1 MNTNIQRSSV
11 VSALI
16 GGASFF
22 ILIFGMQASASIL
35 TPVFLAL
42 IMAISITP
50 LTRWFVRKGLSKG
63 LALIVTLVIMIL
75 LIVGFVALM
84 GVAIGQLIVTLPTY
98 EGGLDQV
105 ETELESIIANLGIDI
120 STIQAQD
127 NFNPSGLIGFF
138 GSLLQSVAG
147 ALSSIVVM
155 LMILIFM
162 LIDTSSFGDR
172 FRSGYT
178 PNSPMV
184 IRVNKFTSDIRHYV
198 TITTQINFAVGVV
211 DTIFLLILGVDFAV
225 LWGILAFLLGY
236 IPSVGFWLAL
246 IPPFFL
252 ALAEFGITRA
262 LIVLVG
268 FVLINGSVQNF
279 LQPKLMGKGLNLSPL
294 VVVVSLIFWAWIL
307 GPIGALLAVP
317 LTMVVKDVF
326 LESFEETRGLAMLM
340 GGGDGSVDDDSDAP
354 SNLSRL
360 QGE

>member
-1 MNTNIQRSSV
+1 MNTNIQRSSIV
-11 VSALI
+11 WALI

-35 TPVFLAL
+35 SPVFLAF

-50 LTRWFVRKGLSKG
+50 FTRWLVRRGLSKG
-63 LALIVTLVIMIL
+63 LALLLTLVIMIL
-75 LIVGFVALM
+75 LIVGFVGLM
-84 GVAIGQLIVTLPTY
+84 GAAIGKLAVTLPTY
-98 EGGLDQV
+98 EGGLNQV

-120 STIQAQD
+120 RTIQSQD

-147 ALSSIVVM
+147 TLSSIVLM

-162 LIDTSSFGDR
+162 LIDTSSFGEK
-172 FRSGYT
+172 FRAGYA
-178 PNSPMV
+178 PDSPMV
-184 IRVNKFTSDIRHYV
+184 IRINEFTGNIRRYV

-225 LWGILAFLLGY
+225 LWGLLAFLLGY

-252 ALAEFGITRA
+252 ALAEFGITKA

-279 LQPKLMGKGLNLSPL
+279 LQPRLMGKGLNLSPL

-317 LTMVVKDVF
+317 LTMVVKEIF
-326 LESFEETRGLAMLM
+326 LESFEETRGLALLM
-340 GGGDGSVDDDSDAP
+340 GGGDGSVDEESEAA
-354 SNLSRL
+354 SN
-360 QGE
+360 